1 MNPNETHKIDWDKV
15 NTMEDMREVL
25 KKTILVALDPLIQSN
40 DPVKHL
46 LVPLDY
52 RDKAFISNIEG
63 RLRREVKEIVRSM
76 DVRQT
81 DSKTTD
87 LVDNPSINS

>member
-15 NTMEDMREVL
+15 STLEEMREIL
-25 KKTILVALDPLIQSN
+25 KNTILVAIDPLIQSN

-52 RDKAFISNIEG
+52 RDKAFISNVEG
-63 RLRREVKEIVRSM
+63 RMRREVREIVRSM
-76 DVRQT
+76 DVGQT
-81 DSKTTD
+81 DKQRAS
-87 LVDNPSINS
+87 